1 MAKKI
6 EEKNPVGRPRLADAE
21 LIKDSWCRV
30 GASLAIA
37 FTFAISGIGVLTART
52 PFEVLT
58 FRNPSKIQ
66 GNVANVESNT
76 ETTDGSIVL
85 SDGRTVKIVP
95 AKKIPKRVIDTKGNV
110 KKIIPANP
118 SN

>member
-37 FTFAISGIGVLTART
+37 FTLVISGIGVLTAKA

-58 FRNPSKIQ
+58 FRNTNKIK
-66 GNVANVESNT
+66 GNVANVENNT

-85 SDGRTVKIVP
+85 SNGKIVKIIP

>member
-37 FTFAISGIGVLTART
+37 FTFAISGI
-52 PFEVLT
+52 
-58 FRNPSKIQ
+58 S
-66 GNVANVESNT
+66 
-76 ETTDGSIVL
+76 SI
-85 SDGRTVKIVP
+85 
-95 AKKIPKRVIDTKGNV
+95 NQ
-110 KKIIPANP
+110 
-118 SN
+118 